1 MTVSFL
7 DAIKRGVGPSLEG
20 LGWSEPCWAQR
31 DVQLR
36 RKTGD
41 SSQIVLFARTRGL
54 LHSGFYIHLYW
65 RSNSIDERWDLD
77 LNSIVPLPTFDGF
90 WYFSN
95 QQELGEWLEF
105 LLPYLLKDGM
115 AWLSAQPEPRELRA
129 KRLEKAIHMN
139 WDIMAYLG
147 PEGEDGSSWKLSGRW
162 EMMTVPWYKEYL
174 EGKRR
179 ELPEVAP
186 PWLRK

>member
-1 MTVSFL
+1 MTVGFL

-77 LNSIVPLPTFDGF
+77 LNSYCAAANVRRLLVLQQPTGAGGNGLNS
-90 WYFSN
+90 YFHT
-95 QQELGEWLEF
+95 F
-105 LLPYLLKDGM
+105 
-115 AWLSAQPEPRELRA
+115 
-129 KRLEKAIHMN
+129 
-139 WDIMAYLG
+139 
-147 PEGEDGSSWKLSGRW
+147 
-162 EMMTVPWYKEYL
+162 
-174 EGKRR
+174 
-179 ELPEVAP
+179 
-186 PWLRK
+186 